1 MYLHKCIYVCMCICF
16 TYLFTHI
23 LYIVFDLYI
32 YIYFLHY
39 VFLVSFIYI
48 YYLFYI
54 LNILYSKYHM
64 YIYISY
70 IYMNNKRIHIF
81 VFYIHILVFFQISC
95 SFCWKTAVVLKSHCC
110 GFFSNKLRWLR
121 SWIWIILSNPSSEP
135 RSFEP
140 SNGRKWRCKHFRW

>member
-1 MYLHKCIYVCMCICF
+1 MYVYMFYVFIYTHFIHCIWFV
-16 TYLFTHI
+16 
-23 LYIVFDLYI
+23 YI
-32 YIYFLHY
+32 YISYIMCFSYHL
-39 VFLVSFIYI
+39 YI

>member
-1 MYLHKCIYVCMCICF
+1 MYVCVYVLRIYLHTFYTLYLIC
-16 TYLFTHI
+16 
-23 LYIVFDLYI
+23 I

-48 YYLFYI
+48 LS
-54 LNILYSKYHM
+54 ILYLKYL
-64 YIYISY
+64 IFKISYVYLHIIY